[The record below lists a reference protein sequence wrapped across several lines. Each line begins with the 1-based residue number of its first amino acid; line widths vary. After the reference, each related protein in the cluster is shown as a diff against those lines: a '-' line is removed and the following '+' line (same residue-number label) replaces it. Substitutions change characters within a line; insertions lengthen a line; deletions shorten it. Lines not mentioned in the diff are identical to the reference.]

1 MLPMRWYWGG
11 AIVDNQ
17 SMPPGRPPKNGKTGK
32 RWNIYC
38 TEEDRA
44 IVRSLLALSPEQKA
58 YVKGWIDRGANIGG
72 KK

>member
-1 MLPMRWYWGG
+1 MEQPIEKG
-11 AIVDNQ
+11 Q
-17 SMPPGRPPKNGKTGK
+17 

-38 TEEDRA
+38 TKTSRE
-44 IVRSLLALSPEQKA
+44 IVRQLLSLSPEQQA